1 MMTIGINFIF
11 RSGFI
16 IVIPLTGDHLLVAH
30 IAPSNGQAFPIFST
44 QVFVLKKDQLFWK
57 Q

>member
-44 QVFVLKKDQLFWK
+44 QVFVLKKD
-57 Q
+57 